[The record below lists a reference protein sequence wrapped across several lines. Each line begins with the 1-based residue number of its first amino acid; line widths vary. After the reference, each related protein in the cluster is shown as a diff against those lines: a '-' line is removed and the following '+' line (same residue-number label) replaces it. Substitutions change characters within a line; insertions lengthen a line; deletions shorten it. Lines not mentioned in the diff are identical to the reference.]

1 MQEGLAPCHQEE
13 DDETLTVKYRA
24 HLRGKAAGLE
34 HPDHSFTLVCMGRG
48 LAALKPSNRCTLA
61 VDAIAIAIVASG
73 LCYPQSSGFSGLS
86 RVLTLTSRGCGIRV
100 FPTKVCS

>member
-1 MQEGLAPCHQEE
+1 MQEGLAPCHQE
-13 DDETLTVKYRA
+13 DDKTLTIKYRA

-61 VDAIAIAIVASG
+61 VDAIAIAIVAFG
-73 LCYPQSSGFSGLS
+73 PCYPQSSGFSGLG
-86 RVLTLTSRGCGIRV
+86 RVHTLRGCGIRV